1 MKPYRLDLQPCTQS
15 PRGEARV
22 ELIRRKI
29 EGEKVLRTTLELT
42 LAQLL
47 REQRDLLFASAP
59 RPRSSSLDL
68 AATSSTPSPPH
79 LQPTRPRASSAAE
92 LPTENMLTMSPNTRR
107 RRDKDEVKLTKRR
120 RCISN
125 KLVNLDY
132 MLKKRSLE
140 QRAASANLERSQKR
154 PRTSEVIVE
163 AYTNRGEQPR
173 ESTIGSDQCPSVGS
187 TSPRECHDGGLTPS
201 DWGCSP
207 PSRSPP
213 EATATAPTPSPWL
226 PFTESSSS
234 VWADPG
240 HLPVLQHLP
249 SEPLDC
255 ETDRCL
261 QDVMHAL
268 AYEEQSSPSAVTT
281 PEDHA
286 DDCLAFLESVLLGSG
301 KGGLDEAMMGH
312 DAILSDDDEFDLSRF
327 LDSPSPDLLTV

>member
-1 MKPYRLDLQPCTQS
+1 MKPYKLDLQPCTQP

-22 ELIRRKI
+22 QLIHRKI
-29 EGEKVLRTTLELT
+29 ESEKVLRTTLELT

-47 REQRDLLFASAP
+47 REQRDLLSASAP
-59 RPRSSSLDL
+59 RLRSSSLDL

-107 RRDKDEVKLTKRR
+107 RRDKDEVKLTKKRR
-120 RCISN
+120 RISN

-154 PRTSEVIVE
+154 PRPSEVIVE
-163 AYTNRGEQPR
+163 AYTNSEQPR

-187 TSPRECHDGGLTPS
+187 TSPQEYHDSGLAPS

-207 PSRSPP
+207 PSSSPP
-213 EATATAPTPSPWL
+213 EATAAAPTTWL
-226 PFTESSSS
+226 SFAESSSS
-234 VWADPG
+234 IWADPG
-240 HLPVLQHLP
+240 HLPVSQHMP

-261 QDVMHAL
+261 QDVIHAL
-268 AYEEQSSPSAVTT
+268 AYEGQSSPSAVTT

-327 LDSPSPDLLTV
+327 LDSPSLDLLTV